1 MWGLLI
7 GLLFFVPV
15 FGLAIGAGLGVL
27 AGKLGNYSI
36 DDNFAKQLAAT
47 MQPHSSAIFILVR
60 RATPDKAVPELA
72 KFGGTVLQT
81 NLPKETEE
89 KLQQALKEGAA
100 EQVAQAQ
107 TVAEAQADTA
117 AAPEAST
124 PAPPQ

>member
-1 MWGLLI
+1 MKEPTLR
-7 GLLFFVPV
+7 
-15 FGLAIGAGLGVL
+15 
-27 AGKLGNYSI
+27 
-36 DDNFAKQLAAT
+36 
-47 MQPHSSAIFILVR
+47 LVR
-60 RATPDKAVPELA
+60 ISAELA